1 MSDGHDPAPPDDFDE
16 RLARARRRRTEGG
29 TGRSRRMSD
38 ETRSGITLA
47 LRIGVELVAALIVG
61 AAIGI
66 GLDRWLG
73 TTPWL
78 LVVFIV
84 LGAAAGILNVVR
96 VMTGMGGAVGYRRGP
111 DARRTDEDGS
121 PPGAGAG

>member
-1 MSDGHDPAPPDDFDE
+1 M
-16 RLARARRRRTEGG
+16 
-29 TGRSRRMSD
+29 
-38 ETRSGITLA
+38 RSGINIA

-61 AAIGI
+61 VAIGI

-78 LVVFIV
+78 MVVFIV

-96 VMTGMGGAVGYRRGP
+96 VMTGMGGAVGYRRGTTP
-111 DARRTDEDGS
+111 PEKDEDGS

>member
-1 MSDGHDPAPPDDFDE
+1 MTDGHEPAPPGDFDE
-16 RLARARRRRTEGG
+16 RLRRARERRGGGGFGRPGRTGDD
-29 TGRSRRMSD
+29 M
-38 ETRSGITLA
+38 RSGINIA
-47 LRIGVELVAALIVG
+47 LRVGVELVAALIVG
-61 AAIGI
+61 VAIGI

-78 LVVFIV
+78 MVVFIV

-111 DARRTDEDGS
+111 NPPETDEDGS

>member
-1 MSDGHDPAPPDDFDE
+1 M
-16 RLARARRRRTEGG
+16 
-29 TGRSRRMSD
+29 
-38 ETRSGITLA
+38 RSGINIA
-47 LRIGVELVAALIVG
+47 LRIGVELVAALAVG
-61 AAIGI
+61 VAIGI

-78 LVVFIV
+78 MVVFIV

-96 VMTGMGGAVGYRRGP
+96 VMAGMGGAVGYRRAP
-111 DARRTDEDGS
+111 APREKDEDGS